1 MANSEGAKIV
11 VFLKK
16 AVRWCKKPYLCGFE
30 QRRLFAPH
38 TFLQKYALKDFE
50 FSINPATWK
59 AGETLAQ
66 RGAVKSLRE
75 LERHFW
81 AALVEDEEA
90 QYEVETIITPTRV
103 KAYTC
108 ECWDDNRR
116 FMCPHI
122 VATLV
127 KLRQYLAQS
136 KSSAPAPQPP
146 KSEILHRLT
155 VPQVLERTTE
165 PELREF
171 VRHYAGQDRD
181 FAVALKIWFAASATD
196 AENPFA
202 QVLQSV
208 VPKSPKSLAAL
219 SGSNLRRMVKTLEDL
234 QDRLKSAQGAGNR
247 RLQFQI
253 GAALLQKLLPLV
265 MDGGEH
271 RPHAALDEPIQN
283 AFDALHN
290 LWVLGS
296 LPPEL
301 NDALWQQLA
310 DFGTRALYPPEL
322 TKEAIRLLGEACAA
336 DAAKRA
342 ALEAVVAETAPPY
355 PLFLACWQGYT
366 FARRGDAA
374 GLQGL
379 LDVCRPYPALL
390 KNTLTALYYAGQ
402 GKALLEPGKQLLEAG
417 IFNDAQR
424 REIADILFLIAEKT
438 GDKTYQTQYFHR
450 KFVQT
455 GRAEWLHK
463 AQQLL
468 GPRWK
473 SARQNLLNDL
483 RAKGLIAGIAT
494 LYAEE
499 GLWEPLCG
507 LLESEG
513 NLELLQSV
521 ESALLPVR
529 PDFVGDQYVA
539 ALSVHL
545 EGHFGRP
552 ASLFVR
558 EKLAPLL
565 LKGQTALVRT
575 IQQRLVAAFPEHQTL
590 EEILEELF
598 INGKWKAKT

>member
-1 MANSEGAKIV
+1 M
-11 VFLKK
+11 
-16 AVRWCKKPYLCGFE
+16 
-30 QRRLFAPH
+30 
-38 TFLQKYALKDFE
+38 QKYALKDFE

-59 AGETLAQ
+59 AGEALAQ

-90 QYEVETIITPTRV
+90 HYEVETIITPSRI

-127 KLRQYLAQS
+127 KLRQYLALL
-136 KSSAPAPQPP
+136 KSNAPAPKPP
-146 KSEILHRLT
+146 KNEVLSRLT
-155 VPQVLERTTE
+155 VPQVLERTSE

-181 FAVALKIWFAASATD
+181 FALALKIWFAATATD

-208 VPKSPKSLAAL
+208 VPKSSKSLSAL
-219 SGSNLRRMVKTLEDL
+219 SGPNLKRMVKTLEDL
-234 QDRLKSAQGAGNR
+234 RDRLKSAQSAGNR

-253 GAALLQKLLPLV
+253 GSALLQKLLPLV

-283 AFDALHN
+283 AFDALRH
-290 LWVLGS
+290 LWELGT

-301 NDALWQQLA
+301 YDAIWQQLA
-310 DFGTRALYPPEL
+310 DFGTRTLYPPEL
-322 TKEAIRLLGEACAA
+322 TKEALRLLGEACAS
-336 DAAKRA
+336 DAVKRA
-342 ALEAVVAETAPPY
+342 ALEAVVAETALPY
-355 PLFLACWQGYT
+355 PLFLAAWHGYT
-366 FARRGDAA
+366 FARRSDAV

-379 LDVCRPYPALL
+379 LDTCRPYPALL
-390 KNTLTALYYAGQ
+390 KNILTALYYAGQ
-402 GKALLEPGKQLLEAG
+402 GKAMLEPGKQLLEAG
-417 IFNDAQR
+417 VFNDAQR
-424 REIADILFLIAEKT
+424 REIADILFLIAEKN
-438 GDKTYQTQYFHR
+438 GDKAYQTLYFHR
-450 KFVQT
+450 KFIQT

-473 SARQNLLNDL
+473 TARQALLNDL

-529 PDFVGDQYVA
+529 PDFIRDQYVA
-539 ALSVHL
+539 ILSTHL

-552 ASLFVR
+552 ASLFAR
-558 EKLAPLL
+558 DKLAPLL
-565 LKGQTALVRT
+565 LKGQTSLVRA

-590 EEILEELF
+590 EEVLEELF
-598 INGKWKAKT
+598 INGKWKVKI